1 MSWASRMR
9 FVYTAGVLL
18 FFGVVFG
25 IPFAIWWYEPPTCF
39 DKKMNQAET
48 AIDKGG
54 PCILLD
60 ERTLS
65 PYSVLWSRAFP
76 VRDESY
82 NVAAYVENPN
92 ADAAVRAI
100 RYVFR
105 LYDERNVVVAERTG
119 STFLMPGGITPIFEG
134 AISTGNRVVSRTY
147 FEFIENP
154 RWERLAD
161 PATSV
166 MVNNTAVSNP
176 ESAPRI
182 TARVQNTSVVAMLNP
197 VFIAVVFDP
206 AGNAFAASQTT
217 LPRLD
222 AGQGGDVVF
231 SWLEPF
237 PSIVGRI
244 DIIPVVPPSEQ

>member
-1 MSWASRMR
+1 MR
-9 FVYTAGVLL
+9 FVYTMGVLL
-18 FFGVVFG
+18 FFGVVLG
-25 IPFAIWWYEPPTCF
+25 IPFAIWWHEPPTCF
-39 DKKMNQAET
+39 DKKMNQGET
-48 AIDKGG
+48 ATDKGG

-65 PYSVLWSRAFP
+65 PYSVLWSRAFS

-105 LYDERNVVVAERTG
+105 LYDERNVVVAERAG

-154 RWERLAD
+154 RWERLLD
-161 PATSV
+161 PASAI
-166 MVNNTAVSNP
+166 MVSNIAVSSP
-176 ESAPRI
+176 ESVPRI
-182 TARVQNTSVVAMLNP
+182 TARVQNTSVSTMLEP
-197 VFIAVVFDP
+197 SFIAVVFDP

-222 AGQGGDVVF
+222 GGQSGEIVF
-231 SWLEPF
+231 SWVESF

-244 DIIPVVPPSEQ
+244 DIIPVVPPSER